1 MCVYKLHH
9 IRHRTSFAPQRQTC
23 RVGSGSDRWFWRC
36 VRDRQTD
43 RQTETHVVL
52 QQDEH
57 APLCQLFGRDE
68 LVPGLSEL
76 LCRDFPPSSPL
87 VVKVQATTVQLLQ
100 LVLKNQSEQRSETQT
115 AAEHL
120 DQNICSD
127 SVPDAFWV

>member
-1 MCVYKLHH
+1 MRVQTAPHTTPHFLCSSATNLQSGKWIGPVVLEMCE
-9 IRHRTSFAPQRQTC
+9 
-23 RVGSGSDRWFWRC
+23 G
-36 VRDRQTD
+36 QTD

-115 AAEHL
+115 SAEHL